1 MCGVGDARH
10 LECTGES
17 IVQQTDPEG
26 REKSDYG
33 VLSKKIGKSTMCVH
47 NTKTFTH
54 RASERRE
61 PSLSGFDTH
70 PAAGVD

>member
-1 MCGVGDARH
+1 MCRVGDTRH
-10 LECTGES
+10 LKCTGES

-33 VLSKKIGKSTMCVH
+33 VLSRKIGKVQCA
-47 NTKTFTH
+47 FTTLKQLPT
-54 RASERRE
+54 ELQRRE